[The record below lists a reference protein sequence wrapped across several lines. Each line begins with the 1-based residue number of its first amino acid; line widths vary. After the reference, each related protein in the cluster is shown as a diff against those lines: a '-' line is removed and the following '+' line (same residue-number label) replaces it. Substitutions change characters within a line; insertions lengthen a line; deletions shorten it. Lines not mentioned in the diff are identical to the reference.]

1 MTLEGEA
8 LPELLQLD
16 EAPSL
21 LVTGLDVVSSSQLA
35 LLLDPF
41 VLDVRSDLMDV
52 SVGVILANLADT
64 SLSASLCGLQVS
76 LLDLEHLFLDA
87 VWRVDVEHAGE
98 RDEQELLVVGLR
110 SRQSDDLADC
120 VDAAVNLA
128 FETVLV

>member
-1 MTLEGEA
+1 M
-8 LPELLQLD
+8 PELLQLD

-35 LLLDPF
+35 LFLDPF
-41 VLDVRSDLMDV
+41 IFDVRADLMDV
-52 SVGVILANLADT
+52 SVGVILADLADT

-76 LLDLEHLFLDA
+76 LLDLEDLFLDA

-110 SRQSDDLADC
+110 SRQSDDLADG

-128 FETVLV
+128 FESVLV

>member
-1 MTLEGEA
+1 M
-8 LPELLQLD
+8 PELLQLD
-16 EAPSL
+16 EATSL

-52 SVGVILANLADT
+52 SVGVILADLADA
-64 SLSASLCGLQVS
+64 SLGASLCGLQVS